1 MSARSIAA
9 ALCSRVCVP
18 ALALGAVS
26 GIGHLEANA
35 QKPVDHADTSTG
47 ADWLHG
53 IGTREGAQAEG
64 MPDLNA
70 DCPNVD
76 EFGGSRYERAAYC
89 RLNSMGPK
97 GERHFVDV
105 RELAN
110 RALRED
116 PQSFRAHL
124 LMGIAQ
130 HQGEGNL
137 PKAIHHLER
146 AEQLFIEQYGD
157 HPSVM
162 ATPWKVFNRTMLELV
177 YVHGEMDHHK
187 EKIKYVDLL
196 RERLNVDFS
205 PLKAWPLLKL
215 KRFDEA
221 RVLALEAATREDDP
235 WLRAVGLTAL
245 CAIESEM
252 RNRQAAYDACK
263 AAAAPVMADS
273 FEGAIE
279 LSNAAAAASEMFR
292 FDEAERYYTEA
303 TRRVIE
309 GSVNPWGRLTRLYL
323 RQGRFSEALSAW
335 RRMTDYRKSR
345 PAYLDQQDQ
354 SDADLIGVSVL
365 MIAGRTKD
373 ALPIT
378 ERTVN
383 RPDRQGTSS
392 AQSEQN
398 EAGAAI
404 MDRVIKLDYAR
415 QLEEEASVAPF
426 FDSLKLRAH
435 ALKLRAEAWVVG
447 RRAAEVLADRERLVT
462 SLRPECPGSIEL
474 PEWLDAEVI
483 HVVGPGVALAAIEEG
498 RQEETLPPE
507 LAELIFRALEAEAEL
522 ESGDDARA
530 WDHASWVV
538 QALPATEALL
548 RARAAAVAARAAWN
562 LKQVDHAMDMYG
574 VVMATDPGAIRR
586 LGLTL
591 PVVLLAGNDT
601 PEVAKAIDL
610 LKGSPLFEEERWGFQ
625 LRVFGDGAVLAL
637 QDGTEVLRVHIAG
650 GKAKDVDDGAR
661 RIARAVHR
669 ELLIPNVDITQA
681 DIRSLDGSLG
691 SGGRAS
697 ERAKSVLDEVMEQSK

>member
-1 MSARSIAA
+1 MSARSIAVWCMRSC
-9 ALCSRVCVP
+9 ALG
-18 ALALGAVS
+18 LALGAAS
-26 GIGHLEANA
+26 GIDPRDASA

-47 ADWLHG
+47 ADWLHSA
-53 IGTREGAQAEG
+53 IVRDGAPAEG
-64 MPDLNA
+64 VPELIT
-70 DCPNVD
+70 DCPNVE
-76 EFGGSRYERAAYC
+76 EFGGTRYERAAYC
-89 RLNSMGPK
+89 SLNATGPN

-116 PQSFRAHL
+116 ARSFRAHL

-146 AEQLFIEQYGD
+146 AETLFIERYGD
-157 HPSVM
+157 HPSVLT
-162 ATPWKVFNRTMLELV
+162 TPWKVFNRTMLELV

-187 EKIKYVDLL
+187 EKIRYVDLL
-196 RERLNVDFS
+196 RERLNVDLS

-215 KRFDEA
+215 KRFEEA
-221 RVLALEAATREDDP
+221 RVLAREASERDDDP

-263 AAAAPVMADS
+263 AAAAPVMS
-273 FEGAIE
+273 NTFEGAIE

-303 TRRVIE
+303 TRRLIE

-335 RRMTDYRKSR
+335 RQLTDYRKRR

-365 MIAGRTKD
+365 MIAGRSKD

-398 EAGAAI
+398 EAGASI
-404 MDRVIKLDYAR
+404 MDRVVKLDYAR
-415 QLEEEASVAPF
+415 QLEEEASASPF
-426 FDSLKLRAH
+426 LDSLKLRAR
-435 ALKLRAEAWVVG
+435 ALKLRAEAWVAG

-483 HVVGPGVALAAIEEG
+483 HVVGPGVALAAIEDG
-498 RQEETLPPE
+498 RMEETLPPE
-507 LAELIFRALEAEAEL
+507 LSELIFRSLEGEAEL
-522 ESGDDARA
+522 EAGDDAEA
-530 WDHASWVV
+530 LEHASWVV
-538 QALPATEALL
+538 QSLPATEALL

-562 LKQVDHAMDMYG
+562 LKKVDRAMEMYS
-574 VVMATDPGAIRR
+574 VVMASDPGAIRR
-586 LGLTL
+586 MGFTL
-591 PVVLLAGNDT
+591 PVVLVAGNDR
-601 PEVAKAIDL
+601 PEVLRAVEL
-610 LKGSPLFEEERWGFQ
+610 LKSSPLFEEEPWGFQ
-625 LRVFGDGAVLAL
+625 LQVFGDGALLAL
-637 QDGTEVLRVHIAG
+637 QDGTEVLRLHIAG
-650 GKAKDVDDGAR
+650 GKSKDDDAAR

-697 ERAKSVLDEVMEQSK
+697 ERAKSVLDEVLEESK